1 MRDDIPLLN
10 MLAAIAFALGCLTV
24 PSSGQT
30 RNDIPRY
37 DLDDGRQWLESG
49 AELNANSSMLLRG
62 AAAAAFNEPSAERLL
77 RSVIQSQP
85 GSDAANQAHEL
96 LSRIYLRS
104 GQYRRLIENLDRW
117 ATSFPNR
124 TEMQSEKADV
134 EQFRGLPD
142 QRNGEKRV
150 SILAHDPGD
159 DWSVPL
165 SINGKSATYLLD
177 TGAWLSAMTESEATR
192 LGLEIRA
199 GSGTLGDPSGKGV
212 TVRTAVAKDVR
223 LGAMRFQQVS
233 FAILPN
239 EGPWGSM
246 SPGKGGILGMPLVL
260 AVDKLSGRTAGSGSW
275 ADGPNPWIERHGTS
289 SSRKTACCSRRASL
303 GRAPSASSIPVRW
316 IPT

>member
-1 MRDDIPLLN
+1 MRDGIPLLN

-49 AELNANSSMLLRG
+49 ADLNANSSMLLRG

-150 SILAHDPGD
+150 SILAHDLATTGRCPFLSTANRPHTCWTLAPG
-159 DWSVPL
+159 
-165 SINGKSATYLLD
+165 
-177 TGAWLSAMTESEATR
+177 
-192 LGLEIRA
+192 
-199 GSGTLGDPSGKGV
+199 
-212 TVRTAVAKDVR
+212 
-223 LGAMRFQQVS
+223 
-233 FAILPN
+233 
-239 EGPWGSM
+239 
-246 SPGKGGILGMPLVL
+246 
-260 AVDKLSGRTAGSGSW
+260 
-275 ADGPNPWIERHGTS
+275 
-289 SSRKTACCSRRASL
+289 SRR
-303 GRAPSASSIPVRW
+303 
-316 IPT
+316 